1 MTFSD
6 SDIPD
11 LVGLLKTA
19 GEKEIMPRFRAIEDG
34 DIKEKESAWDVVT
47 EADTAA
53 EDYLS
58 AALRGRYPGA
68 LIVGE
73 EATAENP
80 ALIDGLDEAEF
91 AFVIDPVDGTYNFAS
106 GMPTFGTILAV
117 VVNGECVAGIIHYPE
132 GGESVVGV
140 AGGGSRLCGARSG
153 GERPLQ
159 VAAPTSL
166 DQMVGTI
173 SWGFLSKPARSRV
186 AGNLA
191 GIGMPFAFRCSAW
204 EYRLAATGRAHFVS
218 AHNLMPWDHLAG
230 VLIHAEAGGYTACL
244 DGSPYRPGI
253 TSGGLITA
261 TDPES
266 WSLIRREIFE
276 LT

>member
-6 SDIPD
+6 SDMTD
-11 LVGLLKTA
+11 LVDLLKRT
-19 GEKEIMPRFRAIEDG
+19 GEEEILPRFRAIEDS
-34 DIKEKESAWDVVT
+34 DIKQKESAWDVVT

-53 EDYLS
+53 EECLTAELS
-58 AALRGRYPGA
+58 QRYPDA
-68 LIVGE
+68 FIVGE

-80 ALIDGLDEAEF
+80 GLIDGLGEAEF

-117 VVNGECVAGIIHYPE
+117 IVNGECVAGIIHYPD
-132 GGESVVGV
+132 GGESLVGA
-140 AGGGSRLCGARSG
+140 AGGGARLLGARG
-153 GERPLQ
+153 GERRLK
-159 VAAPTSL
+159 VAEPTGL

-173 SWGFLSKPARSRV
+173 SWGFLKEPERSRI

-204 EYRLAATGRAHFVS
+204 EYRLAAAGRAHFVS

-244 DGSPYRPGI
+244 DGSPYGPGVN
-253 TSGGLITA
+253 SGGLITA

-276 LT
+276 LS